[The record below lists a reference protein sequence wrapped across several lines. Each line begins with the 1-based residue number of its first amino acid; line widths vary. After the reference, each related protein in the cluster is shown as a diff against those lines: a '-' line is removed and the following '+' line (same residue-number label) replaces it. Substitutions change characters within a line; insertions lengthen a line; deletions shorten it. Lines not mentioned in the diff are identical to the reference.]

1 MSLTTQVKMLRVL
14 EERKV
19 IAVGSIRAE
28 PVDVRIIAA
37 TNRDIEA
44 EVRSRNFR
52 EDLFYRLNVIPLF
65 IPSLR
70 ERKDDIPLLAGYFL
84 ARYSRQMKKDVHG
97 ISPGARLSLSEY
109 DWPGNVRELEN
120 IIQRHVALCEGNTIE
135 RIQLPDMSRSSRPAA
150 GAREPLVE
158 GIPPEGFNLL
168 EKMDEYERSFI
179 REALK
184 APNGN
189 LTNAAKILGMSYRSI
204 RYRVK
209 KLGVKHS

>member
-1 MSLTTQVKMLRVL
+1 MMLRVL

-19 IAVGSIRAE
+19 IPVGSIRAE

-37 TNRDIEA
+37 TNRNMEA
-44 EVRSRNFR
+44 EVRAKNFR
-52 EDLFYRLNVIPLF
+52 DDLFYRLNVIPLF
-65 IPSLR
+65 IPALR

-84 ARYSRQMKKDVHG
+84 AKYSRQMKKDVHT
-97 ISPGARLSLSEY
+97 ISAGARLGLSEY

-120 IIQRHVALCEGNTIE
+120 IIQRHVALCEGHSID
-135 RIQLPDMSRSSRPAA
+135 RIQLPDMIRSGKPARA
-150 GAREPLVE
+150 PGEPDAA

-184 APNGN
+184 ATGGN

-209 KLGVKHS
+209 KLGVKQP